1 MHQRE
6 HPESSGRWTR
16 ARLLRTAVGGS
27 ALLAGAVTTGV
38 RGDGGSSVAAP
49 SRGADDQEI
58 LNLFLLLER
67 VQEGFY
73 AQALRGGR
81 LTGDLLEF
89 AKTVGPQETEHV
101 AFLVDRLGSEA
112 GQRPTLD
119 FPAEALASPERFRD
133 MAIELEEL
141 TIAAYIGQGANLA
154 RATTKPIA
162 SMLAVEARQ
171 AAWVRDLAGISP
183 APETADPG
191 RAPEEILDD
200 LRSRGLIR

>member
-1 MHQRE
+1 MHQPE

-16 ARLLRTAVGGS
+16 ARLLRNAVGGS

-38 RGDGGSSVAAP
+38 RSDDGSSVAAP
-49 SRGADDQEI
+49 SKGDEREI

-133 MAIELEEL
+133 TAIELEEL

-171 AAWVRDLAGISP
+171 AAWVRDLAGVSP

-191 RAPEEILDD
+191 RDPEEILDD

>member
-1 MHQRE
+1 MHRPE
-6 HPESSGRWTR
+6 HPETSGRWTR

-27 ALLAGAVTTGV
+27 ALLAGAVATGV
-38 RGDGGSSVAAP
+38 GGDDGTSVAAP
-49 SRGADDQEI
+49 SKETDREI

-73 AQALRGGR
+73 SEALRTGR

-89 AKTVGPQETEHV
+89 AEIVGPQETEHV

-119 FPAEALASPERFRD
+119 FPPEALTSPDRFRD
-133 MAIELEEL
+133 TAIELEEL

-154 RATTKPIA
+154 RGTTKPIA
-162 SMLAVEARQ
+162 SILAVEARQ
-171 AAWVRDLAGISP
+171 AAWVRDIAGISP
-183 APETADPG
+183 APEAADPG
-191 RAPEEILDD
+191 RDPEEILDD